1 MAKQKMKISKTVKDR
16 FKVTKGGKILHA
28 HGGLK
33 HRRSKETTSLKL
45 RGKKNKNL
53 TGPELNKFSRI
64 LSVRRKKSKK

>member
-1 MAKQKMKISKTVKDR
+1 MKISKTVRDR

-45 RGKKNKNL
+45 RGKKDKNL
-53 TGPELNKFSRI
+53 TGPELHKFSRI
-64 LSVRRKKSKK
+64 LESAAKRKNNGKS